1 MPGSLGVETMAQ
13 ALIKSA
19 SAWDLP
25 ENLKWRSKAGG
36 KINWKYRGQI
46 TPEIKEFEIE
56 LHIKNISQ
64 TSEGAEISADGI
76 LWKDSKPIYKV
87 DNISLE
93 TY

>member
-25 ENLKWRSKAGG
+25 ENLKWRSKTGG

-46 TPEIKEFEIE
+46 TPDIMEFEIE

-64 TSEGAEISADGI
+64 TSEGAEIIADGI

-87 DNISLE
+87 ENITLE
-93 TY
+93 SY